1 MENINIG
8 GTDEDWETYYI
19 LSWLEENEQD
29 LVKSIKLDQ
38 AEKKDFAIYEI
49 SNRK

>member
-19 LSWLEENEQD
+19 LSWLEENGQD
-29 LVKSIKLDQ
+29 LVKMIDEE
-38 AEKKDFAIYEI
+38 EKQSQTHSHIRDF
-49 SNRK
+49 K